1 MWNKLIKL
9 WILVTLVCTCGF
21 VSHAPVFAKIKTS
34 DWITTHVDS
43 LTFKDDAYL
52 KKHYYKHGRQM
63 GYASP
68 KAYLAG
74 ARRVISDPDV
84 LTKRE
89 KEILLL
95 IRQGFLSKEIA
106 YKLNLSIYT
115 VNNHRKNILAK
126 LNVDNV
132 IEALNRAESFGIL
145 Y

>member
-9 WILVTLVCTCGF
+9 WILVALVCTCGF

-74 ARRVISDPDV
+74 ARRVISDSDV

-89 KEILLL
+89 KEDGDWIFYVKKTNEIVFVSKNPY
-95 IRQGFLSKEIA
+95 IRTYFKPSL
-106 YKLNLSIYT
+106 
-115 VNNHRKNILAK
+115 
-126 LNVDNV
+126 
-132 IEALNRAESFGIL
+132 GIQ
-145 Y
+145 YYYRQ